1 MTQLPLPRS
10 LLYVPAHDER
20 MVTGAARRGA
30 EAIILDLEDAVPVG
44 AKTTARDRLSES
56 VRAVGMRGARVIVRT
71 NSVWSL
77 AWRDLEA
84 AVAAG
89 ADGIL
94 LTKVATVG
102 AVEVTNAFLR
112 ELAARADAAVPDL
125 LVTIET
131 APGLEAVSAIA
142 AALADARG
150 ATSERW
156 TALIPGN
163 EDLSL
168 DLNVEPS
175 PDVMLGALWPIVRA
189 ARAHGHALFGS
200 IGSGSEYR
208 DLDAYRRRIHVG
220 RAHGFNGVT
229 CIHPAQIDVVHDV
242 YRPTDAA
249 FAWAA
254 EVVTAFE
261 AGDGEAVGVDGR
273 MVDRP
278 VYLRARRLLEEARR

>member
-1 MTQLPLPRS
+1 MNGLPAPRS

-20 MVTGAARRGA
+20 MVAGAARRGA
-30 EAIILDLEDAVPVG
+30 EAIILDLEDSVPHGAKESARARLPQSVRSVG
-44 AKTTARDRLSES
+44 AQ
-56 VRAVGMRGARVIVRT
+56 GARVVVRT
-71 NSVWSL
+71 NSAWSL

-84 AVAAG
+84 AVTAG
-89 ADGIL
+89 AHGVL
-94 LTKVATVG
+94 LTKVATAG
-102 AVEVTNAFLR
+102 AVEVTDAFLR
-112 ELAARADAAVPDL
+112 EVAADVQADVPAL

-142 AALADARG
+142 AALAVAR
-150 ATSERW
+150 ADDPERR

-168 DLNVEPS
+168 DLNVAPAS
-175 PDVMLGALWPIVRA
+175 DVMLGAMWPLIRA

-208 DLDAYRRRIHVG
+208 DLDAYRHRVELG
-220 RAHGFNGVT
+220 RAHGFDGVT
-229 CIHPAQIDVVHDV
+229 CIHPAQIEVVHDV

-249 FAWAA
+249 VAWAGR
-254 EVVTAFE
+254 VVTAFE
-261 AGDGEAVGVDGR
+261 AGDGEAIGVDGR

-278 VYLRARRLLEEARR
+278 VYLRAKRLLQEAQR

>member
-1 MTQLPLPRS
+1 MNELPAPRS

-20 MVTGAARRGA
+20 KVAGAAHRGA
-30 EAIILDLEDAVPVG
+30 DAIILDLEDSVPAG
-44 AKTTARDRLSES
+44 SKESARARLSES
-56 VRAVGMRGARVIVRT
+56 VRSVRARGARVIVRA
-71 NSVWSL
+71 NSPWSL

-89 ADGIL
+89 ADGVL
-94 LTKVATVG
+94 LTKVETAG
-102 AVEVTNAFLR
+102 AVEVTHAFLR
-112 ELAARADAAVPDL
+112 ELAANLRADVPDL

-131 APGLEAVSAIA
+131 AAGLESVSSIAVALA
-142 AALADARG
+142 AARADDPDR
-150 ATSERW
+150 R

-168 DLNVEPS
+168 GLNVAPAT
-175 PDVMLGALWPIVRA
+175 DVMLGAIWPLIRA

-208 DLDAYRRRIHVG
+208 DLDAYRHRVQLG
-220 RAHGFNGVT
+220 RAHGFDGVT
-229 CIHPAQIDVVHDV
+229 CIHPAQIEVVHDV
-242 YRPTDAA
+242 YRPTDATV
-249 FAWAA
+249 AWADR
-254 EVVTAFE
+254 VVNAFE

-278 VYLRARRLLEEARR
+278 VYLRAKRLLQEAQR